1 MENLIKARNKKILE
15 AYDGILITIDRIQGW
30 LEDAELRTRIESDYT
45 CEPLARSTYYQCT
58 TPFCVVSLGGDEM
71 GRYNIIY
78 SVDYR
83 FKEMISDLFASLL
96 IRRIYEFTPGEME
109 PFVRIGSLYLDC
121 VKVYTQVFEESKIKQ
136 YHKVI
141 IRKPHD
147 LSSD

>member
-1 MENLIKARNKKILE
+1 MENHIKARNKNILE
-15 AYDGILITIDRIQGW
+15 AYNAIIMTIDRIQGW
-30 LEDAELRTRIESDYT
+30 LKDEELRTRIESDYT
-45 CEPLARSTYYQCT
+45 LESLARSTYYQCT
-58 TPFCVVSLGGDEM
+58 TPFCVVSLGCDEM

-83 FKEMISDLFASLL
+83 FKEMISDLFASTL

-121 VKVYTQVFEESKIKQ
+121 VKVYTQVSEESKIKQ